1 MPRPLIYAHRG
12 SSLKHPENTRA
23 AFMAAIEDGADGF
36 ECDLRLTKD
45 GEIVIW
51 HDSNLQRIANSKAN
65 IAQTQFSEL
74 QGIYPQIMRL
84 PELLE
89 LAITHKKSLALETKH
104 PVPSGNQIESKV
116 IELVKGISEIT
127 ISLLSFS
134 WLAIEKV
141 GRELPELENVALLNT
156 LNLPIMERFSNAK
169 SFAPEIVSI
178 RMNPSQVSRYQ
189 NESKRVFTWTVNE
202 ISDLELA
209 GELGVDVVITDI
221 PARAVSVLG
230 YP

>member
-1 MPRPLIYAHRG
+1 MPKPLIYAHRG
-12 SSLKHPENTRA
+12 SSFDHPENSRA

-51 HDSNLQRIANSKAN
+51 HDSNMSRIARNKAS
-65 IAQTQFSEL
+65 IAHTQFSEL
-74 QGIYPQIMRL
+74 KEIYPAIMQL

-89 LAITHKKSLALETKH
+89 LAIANKKSLALETKH
-104 PVPSGNQIESKV
+104 PVPSGNLIETKT
-116 IELVKGISEIT
+116 IDLINGITDIK

-134 WLAIEKV
+134 WLAIKKAV
-141 GRELPELENVALLNT
+141 RESPNLETVALINSLNK
-156 LNLPIMERFSNAK
+156 PFMERFSVAK
-169 SFAPEIVSI
+169 SVAPEIVSI
-178 RMNPSQVSRYQ
+178 RMNPAQVSQYQ
-189 NESKRVFTWTVNE
+189 NEGKRVFTWTANE

-209 GELGVDVVITDI
+209 GEIGVDVVITDM

>member
-1 MPRPLIYAHRG
+1 MPRHLIYAHRG
-12 SSLKHPENTRA
+12 SSVDHPENTRA
-23 AFMAAIEDGADGF
+23 AFIAAIEDGADGF

-51 HDSNLQRIANSKAN
+51 HDSNMSRIANNKAT
-65 IAQTQFSEL
+65 IANTQFSEL
-74 QGIYPQIMRL
+74 KAIYPAIMRL

-89 LAITHKKSLALETKH
+89 LAIKNKKSLALETKH
-104 PVPSGNQIESKV
+104 PVPSGNQIESKI
-116 IELVKGISEIT
+116 IELVRGITEIK

-141 GRELPELENVALLNT
+141 GRDLPELETVALLNT
-156 LNLPIMERFSNAK
+156 LNAPIMERFSAAK
-169 SFAPEIVSI
+169 SVAPEIVSI
-178 RMNPSQVSRYQ
+178 RMNPTQVSRYQ
-189 NESKRVFTWTVNE
+189 SEGKRVFTWTANE

-209 GELGVDVVITDI
+209 GESGVDVVITDL